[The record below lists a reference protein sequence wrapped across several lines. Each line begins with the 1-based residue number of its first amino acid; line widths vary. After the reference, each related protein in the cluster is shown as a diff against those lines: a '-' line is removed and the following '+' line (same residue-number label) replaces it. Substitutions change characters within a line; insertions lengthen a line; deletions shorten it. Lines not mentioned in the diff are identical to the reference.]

1 MLRPEFRIMQLSLLH
16 PHDRFIVKAVLT
28 GKEVG
33 RRLADMGLTA
43 GTEGTVVRRGVFGG
57 PLQVSLHGYDLLL
70 RREEAALIEV
80 ELVEAGRP
88 GRRHRRRRFWS
99 GPDQA

>member
-1 MLRPEFRIMQLSLLH
+1 MQLSQLH
-16 PHDRFIVKAVLT
+16 PQDRFVVMAVLT

-43 GTEGTVVRRGVFGG
+43 GTEGKVVRRGVFGG
-57 PLQVSLHGYDLLL
+57 PMQVRLHGYDLLL

-80 ELVEAGRP
+80 ELVASGRQ
-88 GRRHRRRRFWS
+88 GRQRHRRRLRF
-99 GPDQA
+99 GPDRD